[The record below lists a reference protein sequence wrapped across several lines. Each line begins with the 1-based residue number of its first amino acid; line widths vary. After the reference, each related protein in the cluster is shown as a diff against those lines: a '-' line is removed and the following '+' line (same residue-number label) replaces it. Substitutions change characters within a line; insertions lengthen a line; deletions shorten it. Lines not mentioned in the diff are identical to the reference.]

1 MMRSENKEDAVR
13 VSEIMH
19 TPAVT
24 CRPST
29 SLREV
34 AQLMERRNVGSV
46 VVVDDIGYLSGI
58 VTDRDLALRGM
69 GGSHTTD
76 TPVTAV
82 ATRDVATVSPMS
94 DAGEAAAIM
103 QKRAVRR
110 VPVVD
115 DLGRVHGMVTFD
127 DLFRNLNHEA
137 DTLTDALLGQV
148 SQTHTI

>member
-1 MMRSENKEDAVR
+1 MR

-19 TPAVT
+19 TPAVS
-24 CRPST
+24 CRPSS

-46 VVVDDIGYLSGI
+46 VVVDEFGYLSGI
-58 VTDRDLALRGM
+58 VTDRDIALRGM
-69 GGSHTTD
+69 SGRHTVD
-76 TPVTAV
+76 TPVAAI

-94 DAGEAAAIM
+94 DAADAAAIM

-127 DLFRNLNHEA
+127 DLFRHLNHEA
-137 DTLTDALLGQV
+137 DTLTDALLAQV
-148 SQTHTI
+148 SQLPPTI